1 MLLALAQQLPQ
12 AYQVAEI
19 QAMAAIRALEFRTEL
34 TEVGVGSV
42 IVKGDFELVVKALKH
57 DNPGLASHEL
67 LLKDAGLFTSFFSK
81 LLYSHTK
88 RDGNEV
94 AHSLAKLT
102 FNFLCCTVWMEDVSP
117 PIFSILQANMSIQ
130 FQ

>member
-1 MLLALAQQLPQ
+1 M
-12 AYQVAEI
+12 
-19 QAMAAIRALEFRTEL
+19 
-34 TEVGVGSV
+34 GVGSV

-94 AHSLAKLT
+94 AHSLAKLA
-102 FNFLCCTVWMEDVSP
+102 FNFLCCTVWMEDISP
-117 PIFSILQANMSIQ
+117 PIFSIY
-130 FQ
+130 

>member
-34 TEVGVGSV
+34 TEVAVGSV

-57 DNPGLASHEL
+57 DNPGLARMS
-67 LLKDAGLFTSFFSK
+67 
-81 LLYSHTK
+81 
-88 RDGNEV
+88 
-94 AHSLAKLT
+94 
-102 FNFLCCTVWMEDVSP
+102 CC
-117 PIFSILQANMSIQ
+117 
-130 FQ
+130 

>member
-19 QAMAAIRALEFRTEL
+19 QAMAAIRALEFGTEL
-34 TEVGVGSV
+34 GVGNV

-57 DNPGLASHEL
+57 DNPSLASHEL

-94 AHSLAKLT
+94 AHSLAKLA
-102 FNFLCCTVWMEDVSP
+102 FNFLCCTLWMEDVSP